1 MSWSSSPICALPG
14 YADCDAGLIDAV
26 LEEAARFAGDVL
38 SPSTRWATGTARAG
52 WPAPTARA
60 KCAPPPASPTPTTQF
75 AEGGWMALPCPPD
88 YGGQGLPRL
97 LAVAVS
103 EMWKS
108 ANLSFSH
115 VITSPTAPSR
125 RC

>member
-1 MSWSSSPICALPG
+1 
-14 YADCDAGLIDAV
+14 
-26 LEEAARFAGDVL
+26 
-38 SPSTRWATGTARAG
+38 
-52 WPAPTARA
+52 
-60 KCAPPPASPTPTTQF
+60 
-75 AEGGWMALPCPPD
+75 MALPCPPD

-115 VITSPTAPSR
+115 VITLTHGAIEALLIAGSDA
-125 RC
+125 